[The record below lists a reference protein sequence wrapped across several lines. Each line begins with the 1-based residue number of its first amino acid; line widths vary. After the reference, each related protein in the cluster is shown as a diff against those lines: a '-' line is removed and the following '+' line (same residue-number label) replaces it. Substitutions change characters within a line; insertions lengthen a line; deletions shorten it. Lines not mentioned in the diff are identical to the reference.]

1 MTAPLVV
8 LIAAFSLY
16 SLPSR
21 LRCIHLGLVVIG
33 ASLIVQ
39 AFIRGECTEAALD

>member
-1 MTAPLVV
+1 MLR
-8 LIAAFSLY
+8 AAGRADRGVSLY